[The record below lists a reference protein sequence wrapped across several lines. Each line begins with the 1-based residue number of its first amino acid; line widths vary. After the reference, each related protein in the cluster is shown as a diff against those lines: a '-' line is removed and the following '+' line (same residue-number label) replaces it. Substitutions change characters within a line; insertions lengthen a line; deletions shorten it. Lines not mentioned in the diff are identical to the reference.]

1 MGQMYK
7 QSPDPL
13 PLSMK
18 SAILFGASGL
28 VGSSLLTQLLD
39 NPAYDKIIIVVRKP
53 LSVQHQK
60 LTTVIGDYAALPDL
74 KQQLCA
80 DEVFISLGTTKKKTP
95 DQNEYYR
102 IDHDYPVLAASIA
115 KNNGAR
121 SVLLVSAIDANA
133 NSKIFYVRTKG
144 QVEADIIALGFEHTY
159 IFRPS
164 MLVGD
169 RKESRPMEKFLIG
182 LFSLLNPLFAGSW
195 KRFHSI
201 HVKDLAAAM
210 INAANDLSVKVK
222 RYHWQDIS
230 R

>member
-1 MGQMYK
+1 
-7 QSPDPL
+7 
-13 PLSMK
+13 MK

-39 NPAYDKIIIVVRKP
+39 NPAYDKVIIVVRKP
-53 LSVQHQK
+53 LPVQHQK

-95 DQNEYYR
+95 DQNEYYQ

-115 KNNGAR
+115 KINGAR

-169 RKESRPMEKFLIG
+169 RKESRPMEKFFIG
-182 LFSLLNPLFAGSW
+182 LFSILNPLLAGSW
-195 KRFHSI
+195 KRYHSI

-210 INAANDLSVKVK
+210 INAANDPTVTVK
-222 RYHWQDIS
+222 RYHWQDMSGRI
-230 R
+230 RREVFI

>member
-1 MGQMYK
+1 MYK

-13 PLSMK
+13 PLGMK

-28 VGSSLLTQLLD
+28 VGSNLLTQLLD
-39 NPAYDKIIIVVRKP
+39 NPAYDKVMIVVRKP
-53 LSVQHQK
+53 LPVQHPK
-60 LTTVIGDYAALPDL
+60 LTMIIGDYASLPDL
-74 KQQLCA
+74 KQQLRA

-115 KNNGAR
+115 KDNGAR

-133 NSKIFYVRTKG
+133 SSKIFYVRTKG

-164 MLVGD
+164 LLVGD
-169 RKESRPMEKFLIG
+169 RKESRPAERLFIG
-182 LFSLLNPLFAGSW
+182 LFSILNPLFAGSW
-195 KRFHSI
+195 RRYHSI
-201 HVKDLAAAM
+201 QVKDLATAI
-210 INAANDLSVKVK
+210 INAASDPGVKVK
-222 RYHWQDIS
+222 RYHWQDLQL
-230 R
+230 

>member
-1 MGQMYK
+1 MYK

-39 NPAYDKIIIVVRKP
+39 NPAYDKVIIVVRKP
-53 LSVQHQK
+53 LPVQHQK
-60 LTTVIGDYAALPDL
+60 LKTVIGDYAALPDL

-95 DQNEYYR
+95 DQNEYYQ

-115 KNNGAR
+115 KINGAR

-159 IFRPS
+159 TFHPS
-164 MLVGD
+164 LLVGD
-169 RKESRPMEKFLIG
+169 RKESRPMEKFFIG
-182 LFSLLNPLFAGSW
+182 LFSILNPLLGGSW
-195 KRFHSI
+195 KRYHSI
-201 HVKDLAAAM
+201 HVKDLATAM
-210 INAANDLSVKVK
+210 INVANDPTVTVK
-222 RYHWQDIS
+222 RYQWQDMS
-230 R
+230 GWVR